1 MAWRFL
7 MDDEIIGIV
16 PNMKKSKMLGMSYD
30 MFTLIA
36 TPDTTVIAKVTR
48 EMLNQVIK
56 DSRAQAKAE
65 GKGFFGQW
73 GAQISGAN
81 KYAER
86 YANMSAQT
94 ALSEDKANFAIPNST
109 ISSVKVNK
117 KTRTDDDGISQTT
130 WEIII
135 HSDSGKLKY
144 KTDFDPKG
152 HLQAIYG
159 NRVK

>member
-1 MAWRFL
+1 
-7 MDDEIIGIV
+7 MDDEIIGII
-16 PNMKKSKMLGMSYD
+16 PNVKKSKMLGMSYD
-30 MFTLIA
+30 MFSLIA
-36 TPDTTVIAKVTR
+36 TPDTTIFAKVTR
-48 EMLNQVIK
+48 AMLNQVIK
-56 DSRAQAKAE
+56 DSRAQAKAD

-86 YANMSAQT
+86 YAGMSAQT
-94 ALSEDKANFAIPNST
+94 ALGEDKANFAIPNST

-117 KTRTDDDGISQTT
+117 KTRTDDDGISHTT
-130 WEIII
+130 WEFIIQ
-135 HSDSGKLKY
+135 SDSGKMKY

-159 NRVK
+159 SRVK

>member
-1 MAWRFL
+1 

-16 PNMKKSKMLGMSYD
+16 PNIKKSKMLGMSYD

-36 TPDTTVIAKVTR
+36 TPDTTIMAKVTR
-48 EMLNQVIK
+48 EMLNQVVK

-94 ALSEDKANFAIPNST
+94 ALSENEANFAIPNSA
-109 ISSVKVNK
+109 ISSVKVK
-117 KTRTDDDGISQTT
+117 RKSHSDDDRTYYT
-130 WEIII
+130 WELIIN
-135 HSDSGKLKY
+135 SDSGKLKY

-159 NRVK
+159 NRVS